1 MFTDNIPKL
10 ISDTPSVQ
18 PKDKGFSAPWQF
30 EKLQKH
36 PAHAQASPSAGPKE
50 FALDTF
56 DDWINLLRPH
66 PTAYYKKTTGQT
78 PLCRF
83 FSPRKNILKKCLKN
97 PPKELKVTAPEFAYK
112 AKMLSPGI
120 K

>member
-36 PAHAQASPSAGPKE
+36 PAYA
-50 FALDTF
+50 
-56 DDWINLLRPH
+56 
-66 PTAYYKKTTGQT
+66 
-78 PLCRF
+78 
-83 FSPRKNILKKCLKN
+83 
-97 PPKELKVTAPEFAYK
+97 
-112 AKMLSPGI
+112 
-120 K
+120 